1 MCCVPSGTNPAF
13 WYLLICMEMRVLGIL
28 LLCGYDRGTLILPNF
43 LIFNGSC
50 CLSEA
55 ALVHLLCLHK
65 RMGPVWTHKAP
76 QDANCR
82 PIRKK
87 IWKTPKTEGG
97 KRAQNAFRDTR
108 RNLNAS
114 IINVLLASAF
124 FSEKK
129 IIFGR
134 GRSYI
139 EYIWYFIYI

>member
-1 MCCVPSGTNPAF
+1 MCCVLSGTNPAF
-13 WYLLICMEMRVLGIL
+13 WYLLICMEMRVPGIL

-76 QDANCR
+76 QNANCR

-87 IWKTPKTEGG
+87 IWKTPKTEWG
-97 KRAQNAFRDTR
+97 KRAQNAFRDAR

-114 IINVLLASAF
+114 IINVLLVSAF
-124 FSEKK
+124 CFSEN
-129 IIFGR
+129 I
-134 GRSYI
+134 YI
-139 EYIWYFIYI
+139 YIWKGQILYRIYIIYI